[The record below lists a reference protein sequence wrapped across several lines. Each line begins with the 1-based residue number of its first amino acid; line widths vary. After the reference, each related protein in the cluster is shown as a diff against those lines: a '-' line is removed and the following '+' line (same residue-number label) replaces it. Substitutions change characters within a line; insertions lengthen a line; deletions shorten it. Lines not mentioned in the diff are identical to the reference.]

1 MTQIT
6 RTVAERPDAP
16 FSDILDNY
24 RNDLIQRNVYSLE
37 LRCDPEYSDMWPVS
51 YFRDNWPLYDIT
63 SVRVLNVTDG
73 NGRHK
78 HDDQCAYGCMREH
91 DDSDWVV
98 TLAYDEL
105 EKYGQNRT
113 HQAVYG
119 VIDGNFALW
128 LD

>member
-1 MTQIT
+1 MQAT

-16 FSDILDNY
+16 FGDILEHY
-24 RNDLIQRNVYSLE
+24 RKDLIQRNVYSLE
-37 LRCDPEYSDMWPVS
+37 LRCDPEYSDMWPVQ

-73 NGRHK
+73 NGRHI
-78 HDDQCAYGCMREH
+78 HDDKCGYGCLRH
-91 DDSDWVV
+91 CDDSDWVV
-98 TLAYDEL
+98 TLEYDKL

-128 LD
+128 MD